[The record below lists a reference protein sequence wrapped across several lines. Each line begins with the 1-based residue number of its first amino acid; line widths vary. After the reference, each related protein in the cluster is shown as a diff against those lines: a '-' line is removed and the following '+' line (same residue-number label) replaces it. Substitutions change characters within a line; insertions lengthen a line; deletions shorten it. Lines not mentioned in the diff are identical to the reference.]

1 MKQHPILFSTAMVQA
16 ILAGRKTQTR
26 RIMKP
31 QVEPCNHKA
40 FTYAPWKDDPTNFI
54 ESFSDKGYWYCELCG
69 NGTGNSNEFKGI
81 KFPYGQVGHVLY
93 VRETWRKYCFVDSMG
108 YTHFDQEIIE
118 YAADNPGMIYL
129 VDGDGARMYNKDG
142 TEKFVP
148 WRPSIH
154 MPKSACR
161 LYLQITDIRVE
172 RLNEINEEDAK
183 VEGILS
189 YNDSALGMRYK
200 DYMADA
206 SGYGDPD
213 HDYPT
218 TGDPIASFG
227 TLWGSINGP
236 DSWRANPF
244 VWVISF
250 QKIDLDLFVSVFR
263 LLWFLLGKQ
272 MRVQVCAR

>member
-16 ILAGRKTQTR
+16 ILAGSKTQTR
-26 RIMKP
+26 RIIKTP
-31 QVEPCNHKA
+31 AGV
-40 FTYAPWKDDPTNFI
+40 
-54 ESFSDKGYWYCELCG
+54 
-69 NGTGNSNEFKGI
+69 TGFMECPFGGI
-81 KFPYGQVGHVLY
+81 NDILW
-93 VRETWRKYCFVDSMG
+93 VRETWCIIPHGPDSFGPYLYKSMG
-108 YTHFDQEIIE
+108 DEPY
-118 YAADNPGMIYL
+118 G
-129 VDGDGARMYNKDG
+129 KW
-142 TEKFVP
+142 K
-148 WRPSIH
+148 PSIH

-172 RLNEINEEDAK
+172 RLNDISEEDARA
-183 VEGILS
+183 EGILS

-250 QKIDLDLFVSVFR
+250 KKIDKPS
-263 LLWFLLGKQ
+263 
-272 MRVQVCAR
+272 